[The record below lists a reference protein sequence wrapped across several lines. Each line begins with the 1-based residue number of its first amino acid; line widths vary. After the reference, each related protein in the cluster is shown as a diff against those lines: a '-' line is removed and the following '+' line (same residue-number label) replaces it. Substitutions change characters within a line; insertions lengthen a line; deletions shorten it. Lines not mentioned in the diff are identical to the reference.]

1 MIDLLIES
9 PMPIPPG
16 LVVKNASNRR
26 GIWSGSNPTPASCT
40 ATRTESD
47 EYSCD
52 RIISSRGRSLTPSL
66 ASMPFISRL
75 RMTCCNWT
83 LSPSIGGSAGASS
96 VRSETPCLRASPW
109 TSAAT
114 SSATSLMSSDVLYD
128 AEDELRDPVRAGDQR
143 AADVHPDRLAV
154 LPAVPL
160 HKLERRALARDEL
173 RDEVD
178 IVFAIVFVGHH
189 PE

>member
-1 MIDLLIES
+1 MGDGGGHLAHGHHARDVRQLGLRYGQGLLR
-9 PMPIPPG
+9 P
-16 LVVKNASNRR
+16 L
-26 GIWSGSNPTPASCT
+26 
-40 ATRTESD
+40 
-47 EYSCD
+47 
-52 RIISSRGRSLTPSL
+52 SL
-66 ASMPFISRL
+66 
-75 RMTCCNWT
+75 
-83 LSPSIGGSAGASS
+83 G
-96 VRSETPCLRASPW
+96 
-109 TSAAT
+109 
-114 SSATSLMSSDVLYD
+114 DVLYD
-128 AEDELRDPVRAGDQR
+128 PEDELRDPFRAGDQR